1 MHYQNL
7 NVCFTNMIV
16 NFSHF
21 PLLTSWLYF
30 FPPPVQVAPTSSKQ
44 HGVNVGVNASA
55 TPFQQASGYGSHGYS
70 TGESLNNVET
80 ACLRG
85 CASILGHRW
94 LCADS
99 HNEPIDFPI
108 GGVRISFE
116 RCNICKHNHG
126 ARVMAFVIL
135 VSRHLLMVYESFLW
149 PGCWRESLMFSWPEH
164 GLVCQKT
171 HLHLIQFQCLYTW
184 GKCLSNSSL
193 TTRMHLMSLLFKGVF
208 RSSICCLNR
217 KG

>member
-1 MHYQNL
+1 MCVSPTWLWTFHIFL
-7 NVCFTNMIV
+7 CW
-16 NFSHF
+16 
-21 PLLTSWLYF
+21 PLDSIF
-30 FPPPVQVAPTSSKQ
+30 FPPPIQVAPTSSKQ

-116 RCNICKHNHG
+116 RCNICKHKHG